1 MNEDKFHDECGV
13 VGIYGAENAAALSY
27 FALTSLQH
35 RGQESAGIAVCDSS
49 GAGDNGTAENKAR
62 IKLHKGIGLVNDVFD
77 KNNFEKLSG
86 NIAVAHVRYAT
97 AGGRTID
104 NAQPFVNSFKNG
116 SIALAHNGQLVNHT
130 KIRELLEDNG
140 STFLSSSDSEVIL
153 KLIVRK
159 YIENGG
165 HLGTP
170 NLNEGD
176 EKAKQKRFVDAVVQA
191 VKLIKGSFALCIMTE
206 NMLIGVR
213 DPNGI
218 RPLCIGTIGKASQG
232 DFKGESEV
240 APLGEG
246 VDRNEVRAQ
255 GKTFRHTS
263 FILASESCAIDAVNG
278 SFLRDVEP
286 GELVVISKDGLVSYK
301 YANER
306 KLTCIFEYVYFARPD
321 SVIDGISVQEA
332 RYKMGQVLAHENAV
346 DADIVI
352 GVPDSGLGAA
362 MGYARESGI
371 PYGMGIIK
379 NKYIGRTF
387 IAPTQ
392 AERENMVFVKL
403 NAIRSDLE
411 GKRVVVIDDSIVRGT
426 TSRRLV
432 QILRRAGAKEVHF
445 RVSSPPV
452 KFPCYLGID
461 TPSKSELI
469 SSTHEL
475 EEIRREIGADSLAF
489 ISLGGMIKA
498 LSGKE
503 IVARKNVAGACACPC
518 ENTGA
523 THEGMS
529 GSAIDGAFCKGC
541 FSGIYPV

>member
-1 MNEDKFHDECGV
+1 MGFRDECGV

-35 RGQESAGIAVCDSS
+35 RGQESAGIAVSD
-49 GAGDNGTAENKAR
+49 GNK
-62 IKLHKGIGLVNDVFD
+62 IKLRKDMGLVSDVF
-77 KNNFEKLSG
+77 KQGHFETLNG
-86 NIAVAHVRYAT
+86 NIAVGHVRYAT

-104 NAQPFVNSFKNG
+104 NAQPFMNSFKNG

-130 KIRELLEDNG
+130 KLREMLEDHG
-140 STFLSSSDSEVIL
+140 STFSSSSDSEVIL

-170 NLNEGD
+170 NEEENNSELN
-176 EKAKQKRFVDAVVQA
+176 QQRFVEAVVQTA
-191 VKLIKGSFALCIMTE
+191 KLISGSFALCIMTE

-218 RPLCIGTIGKASQG
+218 RPLCIGQ
-232 DFKGESEV
+232 V
-240 APLGEG
+240 GEG
-246 VDRNEVRAQ
+246 YIV
-255 GKTFRHTS
+255 T
-263 FILASESCAIDAVNG
+263 SESCAIDSVNG
-278 SFLRDVEP
+278 CFVRDVEP
-286 GELVVISKDGLVSYK
+286 GEIVVINKDGLRSIK
-301 YANER
+301 YAEDKKR
-306 KLTCIFEYVYFARPD
+306 TCIFEYVYFARPD

-332 RYKMGQVLAHENAV
+332 RYRMGEVLAEESPV
-346 DADIVI
+346 DADVVI

-362 MGYARESGI
+362 QGYARASGV

-392 AERENMVFVKL
+392 KERENMVFVKL

-411 GKRVVVIDDSIVRGT
+411 GKRVIVIDDSIVRGT

-445 RVSSPPV
+445 RVSSPQV
-452 KFPCYLGID
+452 KFPCHLGID
-461 TPSKSELI
+461 TPSKNELI
-469 SSTHEL
+469 SSNHEL
-475 EEIRREIGADSLAF
+475 EEIRKEIGADSLAF
-489 ISLGGMIKA
+489 ISL
-498 LSGKE
+498 
-503 IVARKNVAGACACPC
+503 
-518 ENTGA
+518 
-523 THEGMS
+523 EGMKK
-529 GSAIDGAFCKGC
+529 AFGADSFCKGC
-541 FSGIYPV
+541 FNGEYPV

>member
-1 MNEDKFHDECGV
+1 MGFRDECGV
-13 VGIYGAENAAALSY
+13 TGIYGAENAAALTY

-35 RGQESAGIAVCDSS
+35 RGQESAGIAVSD
-49 GAGDNGTAENKAR
+49 GEK
-62 IKLHKGIGLVNDVFD
+62 IKLHKGMGLVSDVFEQGH
-77 KNNFEKLSG
+77 FESLGGS
-86 NIAVAHVRYAT
+86 IAVGHVRYAT
-97 AGGRTID
+97 AGGRTIE
-104 NAQPFVNSFKNG
+104 NAQPFMNSFKNG

-130 KIRELLEDNG
+130 KMREMLEDYG
-140 STFLSSSDSEVIL
+140 STFSSSSDSEVIL

-170 NLNEGD
+170 NNEENSD
-176 EKAKQKRFVDAVVQA
+176 AVKQQRFVDAVEQTA
-191 VKLIKGSFALCIMTE
+191 RLIKGSFALCIMTE

-218 RPLCIGTIGKASQG
+218 RPLCIGQVG
-232 DFKGESEV
+232 DGYIV
-240 APLGEG
+240 
-246 VDRNEVRAQ
+246 
-255 GKTFRHTS
+255 T
-263 FILASESCAIDAVNG
+263 SESCAIDSVNG
-278 SFLRDVEP
+278 KFLRDVEP
-286 GELVVISKDGLVSYK
+286 GEMVVINKDGLRSIK
-301 YANER
+301 YAEDKKR
-306 KLTCIFEYVYFARPD
+306 TCIFEYVYFARPD

-332 RYKMGQVLAHENAV
+332 RYRMGEVLAEESPV
-346 DADIVI
+346 EADIVI

-362 MGYARESGI
+362 QGYARASGV

-392 AERENMVFVKL
+392 KERENMVFVKL

-411 GKRVVVIDDSIVRGT
+411 GKRVIVIDDSIVRGT

-432 QILRRAGAKEVHF
+432 QILRRAGAREVHF

-461 TPSKSELI
+461 TPSKNELI

-475 EEIRREIGADSLAF
+475 EEIRKEIGADSLAF
-489 ISLGGMIKA
+489 ISLEGMIKA
-498 LSGKE
+498 F
-503 IVARKNVAGACACPC
+503 GAD
-518 ENTGA
+518 
-523 THEGMS
+523 S
-529 GSAIDGAFCKGC
+529 FCKGC
-541 FSGIYPV
+541 FNGEYPV

>member
-1 MNEDKFHDECGV
+1 MGVYDECGV
-13 VGIYGAENAAALSY
+13 VGIYGADNAASLSY

-35 RGQESAGIAVCDSS
+35 RGQESAGIAVSD
-49 GAGDNGTAENKAR
+49 G
-62 IKLHKGIGLVNDVFD
+62 IKIVLHKDMGLVSDVFEIGH
-77 KNNFEKLSG
+77 FEKLNGS
-86 NIAVAHVRYAT
+86 IAVGHVRYAT
-97 AGGRTID
+97 AGGRTIE
-104 NAQPFVNSFKNG
+104 NAQPFMNSFKNG

-130 KIRELLEDNG
+130 KLHELLEDSG
-140 STFLSSSDSEVIL
+140 STFSSTSDSEVIL

-165 HLGTP
+165 KLGSP
-170 NLNEGD
+170 NTENSSPEQN
-176 EKAKQKRFVDAVVQA
+176 QKRFIDAVIQTA
-191 VKLIKGSFALCIMTE
+191 NHIKGSFALCIMTE

-218 RPLCIGTIGKASQG
+218 RPLCIGCLSPQSYIIT
-232 DFKGESEV
+232 
-240 APLGEG
+240 
-246 VDRNEVRAQ
+246 
-255 GKTFRHTS
+255 
-263 FILASESCAIDAVNG
+263 SESCAIDAVNG
-278 SFLRDVEP
+278 QFLRDVEP
-286 GELVVISKDGLVSYK
+286 GEIVVINKDGLQSIK
-301 YANER
+301 YTTEKKR
-306 KLTCIFEYVYFARPD
+306 TCIFEYVYFARPD

-332 RYKMGQVLAHENAV
+332 RYKMGEVLAQESPV

-362 MGYARESGI
+362 QGYARASGV

-403 NAIRSDLE
+403 NAIRSELE
-411 GKRVVVIDDSIVRGT
+411 GKRVIVIDDSIVRGT

-461 TPSKSELI
+461 TPSKNELI

-475 EEIRREIGADSLAF
+475 EAIRKEIGADSLAF
-489 ISLGGMIKA
+489 ISLDGMIKA
-498 LSGKE
+498 LGE
-503 IVARKNVAGACACPC
+503 
-518 ENTGA
+518 
-523 THEGMS
+523 
-529 GSAIDGAFCKGC
+529 DAFCKGC
-541 FSGIYPV
+541 FSGLYPV